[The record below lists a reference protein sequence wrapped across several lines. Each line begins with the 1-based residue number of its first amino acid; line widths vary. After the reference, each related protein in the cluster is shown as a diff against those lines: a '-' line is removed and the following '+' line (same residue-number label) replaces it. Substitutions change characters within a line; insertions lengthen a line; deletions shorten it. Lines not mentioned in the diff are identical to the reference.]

1 MRNRRY
7 CSVGCRQHL
16 RQKLTTRTGLLEAL
30 NVRHATFYFT
40 SEMIVLDLLQG
51 ALPVFMLLGGAL
63 AIYVGFD
70 EMHDKIRQERQR
82 QSEELEKAREEI
94 ETARAEAGRYREE
107 LDRLKKDAQ
116 EAVPGIRK

>member
-1 MRNRRY
+1 MQLLMGGAVI
-7 CSVGCRQHL
+7 SVLGL
-16 RQKLTTRTGLLEAL
+16 IGLLAWW
-30 NVRHATFYFT
+30 
-40 SEMIVLDLLQG
+40 SEFIDLLQG

-70 EMHDKIRQERQR
+70 EMHDKFRQERQR